1 MLDRN
6 IPSWHISGMTL
17 DEHMRSNGLTDAE
30 LAAKVGVSQ
39 PTIWRIRNRKRRP
52 QVDVAKRIAE
62 VTGIPAAELVL
73 ADLVA

>member
-6 IPSWHISGMTL
+6 IPSWHMWGMTL
-17 DEHMRSNGLTDAE
+17 DEHMRSKGLTDAE

-52 QVDVAKRIAE
+52 QVAVAKRIEE
-62 VTGIPAAELVL
+62 VTGIPAADLVL